1 MMNPTKTS
9 TESIEVRL
17 LQALL
22 SLETWV
28 TATILA
34 DHIAM
39 RSPYVVEETLNIL
52 ASKGH
57 VTKRYFTPQQPVWSI
72 SGSGK
77 VWLTALGKDMPRPMS
92 ATICHVEEPTIA
104 SVAYICLDEDEL
116 DNWWDGLDVE
126 AKSDAFI
133 GYSLRA
139 QGQDDSH
146 VYCPGLDLDDSIPVR
161 GTIGRDAS
169 QKSADQ
175 AASQA
180 VRS

>member
-22 SLETWV
+22 PLETPV
-28 TATILA
+28 SAMILA

-39 RSPYVVEETLNIL
+39 KSAYVVEETLNIL

-57 VTKRYFTPQQPVWSI
+57 VTKRYFSPQLPLWAI
-72 SGSGK
+72 SGAGK
-77 VWLTALGKDMPRPMS
+77 TWLTALGLDMPRPMS
-92 ATICHVEEPTIA
+92 ATICHVEEPRIP
-104 SVAYICLDEDEL
+104 SLAYICLDEDEL
-116 DNWWDGLDVE
+116 DNWWNGLDVE

-146 VYCPGLDLDDSIPVR
+146 VYCPGLELDDSIPMK
-161 GTIGRDAS
+161 GTIGQDA
-169 QKSADQ
+169 QHPADQ
-175 AASQA
+175 SASHA